1 MLGKILEK
9 LKRINKEGYD
19 VESVIKGEVKMNMVL
34 TPDQFNQFI
43 DWLYSEGYINV
54 NGAVNRV
61 ADYLN
66 FKKDYIIDEYEN
78 LKKDSKI
85 VLEYIRVKSKDEVV
99 VLKNIKVE

>member
-9 LKRINKEGYD
+9 LKRINRESYD
-19 VESVIKGEVKMNMVL
+19 VESITKGEVKMNMVL
-34 TPDQFNQFI
+34 TPEQFNQFI

-61 ADYLN
+61 VDYLN

-78 LKKDSKI
+78 LKKDSKV
-85 VLEYIRVKSKDEVV
+85 VLEYVRVKSKDEVI

>member
-1 MLGKILEK
+1 MLGKVLEK
-9 LKRINKEGYD
+9 LKRINKESYD
-19 VESVIKGEVKMNMVL
+19 VESITKGEVKMNMVL
-34 TPDQFNQFI
+34 TPEQFNQFI
-43 DWLYSEGYINV
+43 DWLYSEGYINI

-85 VLEYIRVKSKDEVV
+85 VLEYVRVKSKDEVV

>member
-1 MLGKILEK
+1 LEK
-9 LKRINKEGYD
+9 LKRINRESYD

-43 DWLYSEGYINV
+43 DWLYSEGYINI

-61 ADYLN
+61 T
-66 FKKDYIIDEYEN
+66 DYINYKEDYVIDEFKS
-78 LKKDSKI
+78 LKKDSKV
-85 VLEYIRVKSKDEVV
+85 VLEYVRVKSKDEVV

>member
-9 LKRINKEGYD
+9 LKRINKESYD
-19 VESVIKGEVKMNMVL
+19 VDSITKGEVRMHMVL
-34 TPDQFNQFI
+34 TLEQFNQFI
-43 DWLYSEGYINV
+43 NWLYSEGYINI

-61 ADYLN
+61 T
-66 FKKDYIIDEYEN
+66 DYINYKEDYVIDEFKSM
-78 LKKDSKI
+78 KKDSKI